1 MTTLTS
7 EAKKMNLRNEVNI
20 AQEIENKITDEYLD
34 GFIDECAV
42 LDAQMDTEAARDA
55 YIRAGGCYKDL

>member
-34 GFIDECAV
+34 GLVDECVV

-55 YIRAGGCYKDL
+55 YIRSGGCYKDL

>member
-34 GFIDECAV
+34 GLVDECVV

-55 YIRAGGCYKDL
+55 YIRAGGCHKDL